1 MSQDLKVFFKIPHD
15 PDFFLFFPSFRLNN
29 SESNSK
35 KEVKD
40 NYVNLMRPL
49 TMVDTLDDIQSDES
63 GINMSFNNP
72 LFNEKEVLN

>member
-1 MSQDLKVFFKIPHD
+1 M
-15 PDFFLFFPSFRLNN
+15 FLDWATPNQ
-29 SESNSK
+29 K

-49 TMVDTLDDIQSDES
+49 TMVGTLDDIQSDES

-72 LFNEKEVLN
+72 LFNEKEVI